1 LGEDTQ
7 REAVDNLDDCLYEFQ
22 WQPQERAAGKPS
34 APASRASWLIF
45 TDSGGVGDALSALLE
60 ARGERSILITA
71 GESYEQTD
79 DRHYRVRPERLDDIS
94 RLFEAALAPDQPN
107 CRSVVHLW
115 SLDVSPPE
123 ETTI

>member
-45 TDSGGVGDALSALLE
+45 TDNGGVGDALSALLE
-60 ARGERSILITA
+60 ARGERSILVSA

-79 DRHYRVRPERLDDIS
+79 DKHYCIHPERPEDIH
-94 RLFEAALAPDQPN
+94 RLFEAA
-107 CRSVVHLW
+107 
-115 SLDVSPPE
+115 
-123 ETTI
+123 